1 MFIEL
6 FNRLSITLPIV
17 LIEELETHYKKQ
29 KDQDYLLRLM
39 EFEEVIEMAELLSEM
54 KVYQDII
61 PLWTDDHSNYIGLKV
76 QGACKYRINYIDHE
90 ETDVSPGFRSVRSF
104 IAELEQHPSFYW
116 DELKKDYPSDIEIS
130 DAEMDED
137 LRCIDE
143 LNKLISSNPLI
154 DDDIRCQYIFSI
166 MALTP
171 KRNLDSLIPYLDDED
186 MYVQERACEILGFH
200 RYLPARDKL
209 IEVSTNG
216 MHNGKL
222 AAKRALAR
230 IREENQGA
238 FYWSQDIKK

>member
-1 MFIEL
+1 MFIDL

-39 EFEEVIEMAELLSEM
+39 EPDEVIEMADILSEM
-54 KVYQDII
+54 EVYQDII
-61 PLWTDDHSNYIGLKV
+61 PLWTDDHSNYIGLQV
-76 QGACKYRINYIDHE
+76 QGACQYRISYIDHE
-90 ETDVSPGFRSVRSF
+90 ETDVSPGFRSVSSF

-130 DAEMDED
+130 HAEMDED

-143 LNKLISSNPLI
+143 LNQLICSNQQI
-154 DDDIRCQYIFSI
+154 DDDIRGQCIFSI

-171 KRNLDSLIPYLDDED
+171 KRNLDSLLKYLDDED
-186 MYVQERACEILGFH
+186 MFVQERACEILGFH
-200 RYLPARDKL
+200 RYIPARDKL

-238 FYWSQDIKK
+238 F